1 MLYNALRFD
10 SPFDFGFRCQL
21 SGVRQFTQHF
31 FSLNYLWFNF
41 RVYFLEPARWV
52 AHFPFVH
59 GIAAPSLPAG
69 HISIEDPFG
78 ILTNIPLVCLA
89 LAVPLAWR
97 DRAGPEASTLRQ
109 FVLAVALLFGI
120 SALTLEFYYNAAGRY
135 EVEFLPA
142 VVLMAVIGILSL
154 ERAVAQ
160 QKGRR
165 CLVRAGWGLL
175 LVFSVVFN
183 LFAGVEHSAEA
194 YNNFGYFLRQHGLVQ
209 AEIEQYKRALRFN
222 PDFVEPHYNLGVALE
237 KTGRLQEAI
246 GEYEEAVRRSPDFVE
261 AHFNLGVALERAGH
275 SSAGDRSI

>member
-1 MLYNALRFD
+1 MAASLSYGLAVGARPSLLLGAVILLIPVVQAWRKQQPIGGALIAAAAPITLIGIGLMLYNALRFD

-21 SGVRQFTQHF
+21 SGVRQLTQHF

-78 ILTNIPLVCLA
+78 ILTNIPLVWLA

-97 DRAGPEASTLRQ
+97 DRSGPETSTLRW
-109 FVLAVALLFGI
+109 FALAVALLFGI

-154 ERAVAQ
+154 ERALAQ
-160 QKGRR
+160 Q
-165 CLVRAGWGLL
+165 
-175 LVFSVVFN
+175 
-183 LFAGVEHSAEA
+183 
-194 YNNFGYFLRQHGLVQ
+194 
-209 AEIEQYKRALRFN
+209 
-222 PDFVEPHYNLGVALE
+222 
-237 KTGRLQEAI
+237 
-246 GEYEEAVRRSPDFVE
+246 
-261 AHFNLGVALERAGH
+261 GH
-275 SSAGDRSI
+275 SGRCMVRTGWSLAARLLGCI